1 MAFYHT
7 EQKKV
12 YEFISNNF
20 EIDADKIADI
30 YKQRWQIETLFK
42 RLKQNFPLKYFFGD
56 NQNAIE
62 IQI

>member
-1 MAFYHT
+1 M

-30 YKQRWQIETLFK
+30 YKQRWQIETLFT
-42 RLKQNFPLKYFFGD
+42 RLK
-56 NQNAIE
+56 
-62 IQI
+62 

>member
-1 MAFYHT
+1 MSIHKDGQSIKLRRVAFYHT

-30 YKQRWQIETLFK
+30 YKQL
-42 RLKQNFPLKYFFGD
+42 
-56 NQNAIE
+56 
-62 IQI
+62 